1 MPLILWL
8 ATLLGSLFAGL
19 LEFLAKYLTKKL
31 AVVAAVVTAIGVVS
45 TVFFGAIYA
54 LVLSIAYQ
62 LPDEMIL
69 GLSLVIPTNSVTC
82 LSSIMTAH
90 LLKWVYDWNVKVIQY
105 RLF

>member
-1 MPLILWL
+1 MPLFYWL
-8 ATLLGSLFAGL
+8 ATLLGSLFSGIVQY
-19 LEFLAKYLTKKL
+19 FAKYLTKKL
-31 AVVAAVVTAIGVVS
+31 AVVAAVVAAIGVLS

-54 LVLSIAYQ
+54 LVVSIAYQ

-69 GLSLVIPTNSVTC
+69 GLSLVIPSNSVTC